1 MTLFQFQIVI
11 KYYMFITSL
20 ENIKKCTVV
29 IFYKLIVN
37 IFGRDY
43 WLLTVEGVKSL
54 EFPELILL

>member
-1 MTLFQFQIVI
+1 
-11 KYYMFITSL
+11 MFITSL